1 LLAGTCGG
9 SLDHNIS
16 YVLNPNY
23 PSGYSTT
30 VTDCKFTIKKC
41 ATSVCQ
47 VRKAADVR
55 QDSTYLKLHISI
67 TLAIFLL
74 HP

>member
-47 VRKAADVR
+47 VRKAAGVR
-55 QDSTYLKLHISI
+55 QHKLCYKGLI
-67 TLAIFLL
+67 TEQE
-74 HP
+74 